1 MITICI
7 IFGLVFWK
15 KIRKGKNLE
24 EIIRIKN
31 GRNELN
37 VEIQNMM
44 MTDKIKMRNE
54 NNGVSC
60 IQS

>member
-1 MITICI
+1 MIVICV

-24 EIIRIKN
+24 EIINIKN
-31 GRNELN
+31 GRNEIN
-37 VEIQNMM
+37 IEIQNMM
-44 MTDKIKMRNE
+44 TDKMKMRNE
-54 NNGVSC
+54 NNGVSS